1 MEASWKGASM
11 CMCYYVLTS
20 RWMHVATGCNYRKA
34 ITFTGFSVGCCIN
47 EEKVICCQ
55 LELGI

>member
-1 MEASWKGASM
+1 MTV